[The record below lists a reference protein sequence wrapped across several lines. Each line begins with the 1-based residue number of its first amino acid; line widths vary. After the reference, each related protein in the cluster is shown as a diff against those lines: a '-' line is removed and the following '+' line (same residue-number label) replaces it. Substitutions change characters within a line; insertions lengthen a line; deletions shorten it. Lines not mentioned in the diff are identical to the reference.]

1 MTKTAFSSDFFA
13 PNDHSFGQQAIA
25 RTHAG
30 MLIHASNQRDFSNA
44 SAPFASVLPN
54 GAVTDAKLENAGR
67 AMVFG
72 IEISK

>member
-1 MTKTAFSSDFFA
+1 MTKTAFSRDFFA
-13 PNDHSFGQQAIA
+13 PNGHSFGQQAIA

-30 MLIHASNQRDFSNA
+30 MLIHASNQRDFSSA

-54 GAVTDAKLENAGR
+54 GAVPDAQLENTGQ

-72 IEISK
+72 IEIRK